1 MLVEAA
7 LAWARLAGATRTELG
22 VYDFNEGAR
31 AFWASLGFQVLSYR
45 MVRHSAPTRA
55 DANSALQKSDV
66 VDPEVEGRLL
76 GRDRK
81 LE

>member
-1 MLVEAA
+1 M
-7 LAWARLAGATRTELG
+7 
-22 VYDFNEGAR
+22 YDFNEGAR

-45 MVRHSAPTRA
+45 MIKHSEPMGE
-55 DANSALQKSDV
+55 DASSAFQKPNV

-76 GRDRK
+76 GGDRK